1 MRTVIAAL
9 CAALLLA
16 APAAAQEA
24 APVAASDEAADAPKA
39 WPVKIGGRRTTG
51 TGGYKGRS
59 GYVQVGSEW
68 RLRASYTDYTFD
80 GTTTTTRTGS
90 LRASYQGEQLSL
102 GLNASVTPRAEE
114 YRNRAFGAE
123 AGWVFLPADE
133 AALIEEWELNG
144 WWSQTRHHQSV
155 PATLLIPVQRELI
168 INQNDLGL
176 GMSVTAL
183 KTTLSLDGSV
193 SLYDQDYFDELN
205 RALRRRP
212 RLSAAASLVNGFPR
226 SNASARLDVEAAKWV
241 TPYVSY
247 ARTTFRVGGQP
258 VAHAYGVGGNFR
270 YGPAGLEV
278 GFERSK
284 QRGSPDNSYLSLGGS
299 VKF

>member
-1 MRTVIAAL
+1 MRTLLAAL
-9 CAALLLA
+9 TVVALFG
-16 APAAAQEA
+16 APAAAQDA
-24 APVAASDEAADAPKA
+24 ATGAPADEEKA

-68 RLRASYTDYTFD
+68 RLRASYSDYTFD

-90 LRASYQGEQLSL
+90 LRASYQGERLSIGVNMSL
-102 GLNASVTPRAEE
+102 TPRAEE

-123 AGWVFLPADE
+123 AGWVFLPE
-133 AALIEEWELNG
+133 EEGGLIEEWELSG

-155 PATLLIPVQRELI
+155 LATPALPIQRELI
-168 INQNDLGL
+168 INQHDLGL
-176 GMSVTAL
+176 GASVTAF
-183 KTTLSLDGSV
+183 KTTLSLDGYAT
-193 SLYDQDYFDELN
+193 LYDQDYFEDLN
-205 RALRRRP
+205 RAVRRRP

-226 SNASARLDVEAAKWV
+226 NGASARVDVEAAKWV
-241 TPYVSY
+241 TPYVTY
-247 ARTTFRVGGQP
+247 ALTTFRVPGQP
-258 VAHAYGVGGNFR
+258 VAHAYGAGGNFR

-278 GFERSK
+278 GYERSK
-284 QRGSPDNSYLSLGGS
+284 QRGSPDNSYLTLGGS